1 MRKGLV
7 ILGVVLLLLGLAA
20 LLHPNFTY
28 SKRDE
33 VMKVG
38 PIQATVEKQESVQ
51 VPVGVA
57 ALLLIAGIGL
67 VVIGAQVKR

>member
-20 LLHPNFTY
+20 LLHPNITY

-38 PIQATVEKQESVQ
+38 PIQATVEKQENVQ

>member
-20 LLHPNFTY
+20 LLHPNITY

>member
-7 ILGVVLLLLGLAA
+7 ILGVVLLLLGLGA
-20 LLHPNFTY
+20 LLHPNITY
-28 SKRDE
+28 NKHDE

-38 PIQATVEKQESVQ
+38 PIQATVEKQESVE

-67 VVIGAQVKR
+67 VVLGSQVKR

>member
-7 ILGVVLLLLGLAA
+7 ILGVVLLLLGLGA
-20 LLHPNFTY
+20 LLHPNITY
-28 SKRDE
+28 NKHED

-38 PIQATVEKQESVQ
+38 PIQATVEKQESVE

-67 VVIGAQVKR
+67 VVLGSQVKK